1 MTGRADETGRT
12 GQVAPVNI
20 VALRWPA
27 EAVEARRLAALGVPR
42 LLLVQPG
49 AEPPAGA
56 DGLEVWLRLPPDGA
70 LEEQLCRLAERAVS
84 IDRAV
89 RVDESGRLFV
99 GRRWIALSETQVR
112 LARVMVGA
120 FGEVVSERR
129 LLDAG
134 WPEQSRTAGNL
145 RVQIYRLRAR
155 LPEVGLELQTIRG
168 RGVVLQ
174 RKVARANSLS
184 TGGN

>member
-1 MTGRADETGRT
+1 MTKRADDADRAADL
-12 GQVAPVNI
+12 APANI

-27 EAVEARRLAALGVPR
+27 EALEARRLAALGVPR

-49 AEPPAGA
+49 AEPPAGG
-56 DGLEVWLRLPPDGA
+56 DGLEVWLRLPLDGA
-70 LEEQLCRLAERAVS
+70 LDEQLCRLAERAIS
-84 IDRAV
+84 TDRTV

-99 GRRWIALSETQVR
+99 GRRWIALSEMQVR
-112 LARVMVGA
+112 LASVMVSD

-134 WPEQSRTAGNL
+134 WPGGSRSAGNL

-155 LPEVGLELQTIRG
+155 LLEVGLELQTIRG
-168 RGVVLQ
+168 RGLVLQ
-174 RKVARANSLS
+174 RRI
-184 TGGN
+184 